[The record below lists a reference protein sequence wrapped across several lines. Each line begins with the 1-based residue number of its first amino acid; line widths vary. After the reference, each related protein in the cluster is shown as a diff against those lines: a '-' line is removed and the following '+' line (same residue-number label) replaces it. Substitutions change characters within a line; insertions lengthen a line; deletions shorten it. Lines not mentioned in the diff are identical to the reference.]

1 MAETGYERDTRAAT
15 FVKELKDLMKKHG
28 VEHLYG
34 SAYYSERSIM
44 VSLAT
49 GEYNGETFTMS
60 YRLGNIYNLHA
71 AEVSELSNTFNE
83 H

>member
-1 MAETGYERDTRAAT
+1 MTETGYERDTRAAA
-15 FVKELKDLMKKHG
+15 FAKELKDLMKKHG

-34 SAYYSERSIM
+34 SAYTDRCIM
-44 VSLAT
+44 ISLAT
-49 GEYNGETFTMS
+49 GEYNGESFTMS

>member
-1 MAETGYERDTRAAT
+1 MTETDYDIKAAA
-15 FVKELKDLMKKHG
+15 FAKELKDLMKKHE

-34 SAYYSERSIM
+34 SDLRCIM
-44 VSLAT
+44 ISLAA
-49 GEYNGETFTMS
+49 GEHNGESFTMS

>member
-1 MAETGYERDTRAAT
+1 MTETDYDIKAAA
-15 FVKELKDLMKKHG
+15 FAKELKDLMKKHG

-34 SAYYSERSIM
+34 SAYNERYIM
-44 VSLAT
+44 ISLAA
-49 GEYNGETFTMS
+49 GEHYNGEIFTMS
-60 YRLGNIYNLHA
+60 YRLGNIHNLHA